1 MKDYELSKKERIISE
16 LMEEKMGLE
25 QQLAFVPV
33 KTDDELEVE
42 RLRSQVESLKLEK
55 EELLKA
61 SGGGT
66 KTDSYQMIKDL
77 SDQNAKLRMKLMMAN
92 SNS

>member
-1 MKDYELSKKERIISE
+1 
-16 LMEEKMGLE
+16 MEEKIDLE
-25 QQLAFVPV
+25 KQLAFVPV
-33 KTDDELEVE
+33 KSDDDLELE

-66 KTDSYQMIKDL
+66 KTDSYQIIKDL
-77 SDQNAKLRMKLMMAN
+77 SDQNAKLRMKLMMAG
-92 SNS
+92 SRA